1 MLSKFF
7 GRPARPSSHPASPRL
22 FTPPAAAPKA
32 PAPKPPAAPATRK
45 DAPVFATLGLAEN
58 VVQGA
63 LAAGYTEPTPIQ
75 ARAIPPVLRGGD
87 VLGSAQT
94 GTGKT
99 AAFMLPILSRL
110 GKHRPGH
117 GPRALILEPT
127 RELALQVEENARIYG
142 KFTDLRA
149 TAVYGGVGYGKQR
162 EDLRRGVDVLVATPG
177 RLQDY
182 LDQRDVRLDNVEILV
197 LDEVDRMLDM
207 GFLPAVRKL
216 VERCPRDRQ
225 TLFFSATLPPELE
238 KLSGWALRP
247 NPETIEI
254 GERRSPAETVSHAF
268 YPVNKGQKFDL
279 LAALLERN
287 TDAGSILVF
296 ARTRHG
302 ADRIARKLKGLAG
315 ARGGPRAAA
324 ETVAVLHSDRSQNQR
339 VAALEGFKS
348 GKYPVMV
355 ATDIAARGIDVASV
369 THVVNFDIPK
379 NPEDYVHRIGRT
391 GRAQREGDAF
401 TLIAPEDAD
410 AARAVEKYLGQRI
423 ERRHLESFRYDP
435 AEEAAA
441 PAPKSQNRGGGGG
454 GGRRNGGAGQKRW
467 R

>member
-7 GRPARPSSHPASPRL
+7 GRPARPTTNHSNQQSVPQPAL
-22 FTPPAAAPKA
+22 KA
-32 PAPKPPAAPATRK
+32 SKPSPAPVERK
-45 DAPVFATLGLAEN
+45 DAPAFASLGLADN
-58 VVQGA
+58 VLQGA

-110 GKHRPGH
+110 GKHQG
-117 GPRALILEPT
+117 GNSPRALILEPT

-182 LDQRDVRLDNVEILV
+182 IEQRDVRLDKVEILV

-207 GFLPAVRKL
+207 GFLPAVKKL
-216 VERCPRDRQ
+216 VELCPRNRQ

-254 GERRSPAETVSHAF
+254 GERRSPAETVTHAF
-268 YPVNKGQKFDL
+268 YPVNKGQKFNL
-279 LAALLERN
+279 LAALLEQN

-315 ARGGPRAAA
+315 AKGGPRASA
-324 ETVAVLHSDRSQNQR
+324 EAVAVLHSDRSQNQR

-348 GKYPVMV
+348 GKFPVMV

-410 AARAVEKYLGQRI
+410 AARAVEKYLGQKV
-423 ERRHLESFRYDP
+423 ERRHLQNFRYDAP
-435 AEEAAA
+435 EEAA
-441 PAPKSQNRGGGGG
+441 PAPVQQNRG

>member
-1 MLSKFF
+1 MLTKFF
-7 GRPARPSSHPASPRL
+7 GRAPRPSASPSSSP
-22 FTPPAAAPKA
+22 TPKPATKPPAAATRPDA
-32 PAPKPPAAPATRK
+32 PAFTS
-45 DAPVFATLGLAEN
+45 LGLAEL
-58 VVQGA
+58 VLQGVS
-63 LAAGYTEPTPIQ
+63 AAGYTEPTPIQ

-110 GKHRPGH
+110 GKHRPGQ

-149 TAVYGGVGYGKQR
+149 TAVFGGVGYGKQR

-177 RLQDY
+177 RLQDFI
-182 LDQRDVRLDNVEILV
+182 DQRDVRLDGVEILV

-216 VERCPRDRQ
+216 VDRCPRDRQ

-254 GERRSPAETVSHAF
+254 GERRSPAETVTHAF

-279 LAALLERN
+279 LAALLAQN

-324 ETVAVLHSDRSQNQR
+324 ETVAVMHSDRSQNQR

-410 AARAVEKYLGQRI
+410 AARAVEKYLGQKV
-423 ERRHLESFRYDP
+423 ERRHLQGFRYD
-435 AEEAAA
+435 AFEEAA
-441 PAPKSQNRGGGGG
+441 PAPAAHSRGGGGGGRRQGGGGGGG
-454 GGRRNGGAGQKRW
+454 GGRW
-467 R
+467 RR